1 MLLQRTI
8 CASFLNAE
16 HPRSGLCLC
25 TDFAN
30 CPIRC
35 DAFESNSK
43 TCTFGRGSLKN
54 ERYVIF
60 FCGGIK
66 EVFLMVKYGNRLL
79 PLYIDLNWTGLT
91 WAGKT

>member
-1 MLLQRTI
+1 ML
-8 CASFLNAE
+8 
-16 HPRSGLCLC
+16 
-25 TDFAN
+25 
-30 CPIRC
+30 
-35 DAFESNSK
+35 
-43 TCTFGRGSLKN
+43 
-54 ERYVIF
+54 F